1 MKTRAQKV
9 IAALSSAKGLW
20 LDSDTLSAQLG
31 IGKPQVAAAISEARA
46 MGVTI
51 ETHRCRGVGWRIDP
65 AAAMVAAPRP
75 AAPQPAAPPA
85 APPAASPLSKAAATI
100 LELLQQAGGDYVA
113 GRVLAAAIDK
123 PIESLPTY
131 ASELRAKM
139 PALRLEGKRGQGYR
153 LGALATTA
161 DLPPSPLPV
170 MNRDRATRT
179 SIDLLATLLPA
190 TAEKVRTVALEAG
203 EPVQKTLHR
212 LIEYGIEVNLDLIV
226 HGHHP
231 MQLGRAA

>member
-9 IAALSSAKGLW
+9 IAALTTAKGLW

-31 IGKPQVAAAISEARA
+31 IGKPQVSAAISEARA

-65 AAAMVAAPRP
+65 AAVVAAAPRP
-75 AAPQPAAPPA
+75 AEPPA
-85 APPAASPLSKAAATI
+85 APALSKAAARL
-100 LELLQQAGGDYVA
+100 LELLQQAGGGYVA
-113 GRVLAAAIDK
+113 GRVLADAIDK

-139 PALRLEGKRGQGYR
+139 PALRLEGKRGHGYR
-153 LGALATTA
+153 IGALATA
-161 DLPPSPLPV
+161 DDPPRPLPII
-170 MNRDRATRT
+170 NRDRATRAA
-179 SIDLLATLLPA
+179 IDLLATLMPE
-190 TAEKVRTVALEAG
+190 TAEKVRAVALEAG